1 MAQASVGRN
10 ERCPCGSGKRYKDCH
25 GVLAAAAA
33 TPRGESASA
42 ASVAQLLQA
51 AQQAQLSGDALEAAT
66 LYRRVLE
73 VDPTNYDATHML
85 GVVEYQSGSYETAI
99 ALVRRATELRPDQS
113 KARSNLQTLESLP
126 LIEREI
132 CRDVLP
138 RLLQRV
144 DPSVDLLA
152 LAAAAPVVH
161 LVVGAL
167 PAAGESALMRLLA
180 ALSGA
185 PLTLWARPG
194 SVAPVQDARTLDPAA
209 GSHPE
214 GGLLLLYGASA
225 SNAGWI
231 DGARASRVV
240 LIVAEDDPCAVI
252 DRVDELCGLGLERP
266 GLLCASRELAERLRL
281 PANAVVP
288 APEPALDPGP

>member
-25 GVLAAAAA
+25 GALAAAGTMPWAEPTH
-33 TPRGESASA
+33 TPSPAH
-42 ASVAQLLQA
+42 LLQA
-51 AQQAQLSGDALEAAT
+51 AQQAQLSGNALEAAA

-73 VDPTNYDATHML
+73 ADPTNFDAIHML
-85 GVVEYQSGSYETAI
+85 GVAEYQSGSYETAI
-99 ALVRRATELRPDQS
+99 ALVRRATELRPDES
-113 KARSNLQTLESLP
+113 KARSNLQTLQSLP

-138 RLLQRV
+138 RLLHRV
-144 DPSVDLLA
+144 DCTIDLIV
-152 LAAAAPVVH
+152 LAASAPAVH

-167 PAAGESALMRLLA
+167 PPSAEPGLMRLVA

-185 PLTLWARPG
+185 RLTLWVEPG
-194 SVAPVQDARTLDPAA
+194 TVAPVRDARTLDRVA
-209 GSHPE
+209 GNQPE
-214 GGLLLLYGASA
+214 GGLLLLYGTSA

-231 DGARASRVV
+231 EGARASRVV

-252 DRVDELCGLGLERP
+252 DRLDELFGLGAEQP

-281 PANAVVP
+281 PTNAVVP
-288 APEPALDPGP
+288 APEPALDPGS

>member
-25 GVLAAAAA
+25 GALAAAAT
-33 TPRGESASA
+33 TPGAEPAHTPSA
-42 ASVAQLLQA
+42 AQLLQA
-51 AQQAQLSGDALEAAT
+51 AQQAQLTGNALEAAA

-73 VDPTNYDATHML
+73 TDPTNFDATHML
-85 GVVEYQSGSYETAI
+85 GVAEYQSGSYETAI
-99 ALVRRATELRPDQS
+99 ALVRRATELRPDES
-113 KARSNLQTLESLP
+113 KARSNLQTLQSLP

-138 RLLQRV
+138 RLLHRA
-144 DPSVDLLA
+144 DSTVDLLA
-152 LAAAAPVVH
+152 LAASARAVH

-167 PAAGESALMRLLA
+167 PAGGEPALMRLIV
-180 ALSGA
+180 ALSGVR
-185 PLTLWARPG
+185 LTLWALPG
-194 SVAPVQDARTLDPAA
+194 TVAPVRDARTLDRVA
-209 GSHPE
+209 GNQPE
-214 GGLLLLYGASA
+214 GGLLLLYGTSA

-252 DRVDELCGLGLERP
+252 DRLDELCGLGTEQP

-288 APEPALDPGP
+288 APEPALDPGS

>member
-1 MAQASVGRN
+1 MARASVGRN
-10 ERCPCGSGKRYKDCH
+10 ERCPCGSGKRFKDCH
-25 GVLAAAAA
+25 GAFAPAA
-33 TPRGESASA
+33 TIPRAGPATA
-42 ASVAQLLQA
+42 PSVAQLLQA
-51 AQQAQLSGDALEAAT
+51 AQQAQVSGNAPEAAV

-73 VDPTNYDATHML
+73 ADPTNYDATHML
-85 GVVEYQSGSYETAI
+85 GVAEYQSGSYDTAI
-99 ALVRRATELRPDQS
+99 ALVRRATELRPEQS
-113 KARSNLQTLESLP
+113 KARSNLHTLESLP

-161 LVVGAL
+161 LVVGTR
-167 PAAGESALMRLLA
+167 AAAEESGLMRLLA

-185 PLTLWARPG
+185 RLTLWAHPG
-194 SVAPVQDARTLDPAA
+194 TVAPVRNARTLDRAA
-209 GSHPE
+209 GNHPE
-214 GGLLLLYGASA
+214 GGLLLLYGADA

-231 DGARASRVV
+231 ESARASRIV

-252 DRVDELCGLGLERP
+252 DRVDELCGLGAEHP
-266 GLLCASRELAERLRL
+266 GLLCASQELAKRLRL
-281 PANAVVP
+281 PANAVIP